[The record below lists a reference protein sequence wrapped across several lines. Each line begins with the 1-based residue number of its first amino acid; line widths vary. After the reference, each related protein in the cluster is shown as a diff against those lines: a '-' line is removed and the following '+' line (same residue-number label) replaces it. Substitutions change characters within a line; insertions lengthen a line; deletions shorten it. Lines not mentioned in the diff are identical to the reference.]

1 MERRTLDCDCD
12 NAKFLPLWS
21 NLIVGGQ
28 TSAACYCGYCGRL
41 VSRNREN
48 RDRRVNGD
56 RRVSERR
63 RVAVALVS

>member
-1 MERRTLDCDCD
+1 MERGKIDCDCE

-21 NLIVGGQ
+21 NVIVAGQ

-41 VSRNREN
+41 VSHDREN
-48 RDRRVNGD
+48 RDRRVSSD

-63 RVAVALVS
+63 RAAGA